1 MTEHHAGM
9 QRVIAVIGTAGRD
22 KQFPMDISH
31 WEFICRAVRFYVRP
45 GDHLVSGGAAWADHA
60 AVWAFNEGLSASL
73 TLHLPAPFEASFSG
87 GNGTSGGAANH
98 YHRQFSQAIRRDTLA
113 DIQEAILGGAQFTY
127 QPESNG
133 YAAMYARNRLVAEQ
147 CTHVLAFTFGKGAE
161 PADGGTKA
169 TWDMAGPKKK
179 RRHVSLKPP

>member
-1 MTEHHAGM
+1 M
-9 QRVIAVIGTAGRD
+9 QRVIAIIGTAGRD
-22 KQFPMDISH
+22 RRFPMDISH
-31 WEFICRAVRFYVRP
+31 WEYMCRVVRFYVRP

-60 AVWAFNEGLSASL
+60 AVWAFNEGLSARL
-73 TLHLPAPFEASFSG
+73 TLHLPAPFESVFSG
-87 GNGTSGGAANH
+87 GKGTSGGAANH
-98 YHRQFSQAIRRDTLA
+98 YHGQFSRAIRRDTLA
-113 DIQEAILGGAQFTY
+113 DIQEAILVGAQCTN

-133 YAAMYARNRLVAEQ
+133 YAAMFARNRLVAEQ

-179 RRHVSLKPP
+179 RRHVSLMSP